1 MLIQKI
7 IKNSLNF
14 YLNKSVKNNLKI
26 MSAIKD
32 NSSIIEPLKLPEQQN
47 GNVQI
52 ENALEEYTRIQ
63 TRL

>member
-47 GNVQI
+47 GNV
-52 ENALEEYTRIQ
+52 
-63 TRL
+63 

>member
-14 YLNKSVKNNLKI
+14 YLNKSVKNNLKKI

-47 GNVQI
+47 GNV
-52 ENALEEYTRIQ
+52 
-63 TRL
+63 